1 MIRFLISR
9 FVQAVVVLWCIVT
22 LTFFLLR
29 AFPGS
34 PFQGERKIPEH
45 ILKETRAY
53 YGLDDP
59 LLTQLG
65 RYYANFFFRFDGGPS
80 FSNSGFTV
88 NELIRDAFP
97 VSFQIAM
104 VGLAIALGL
113 GVPAGVIAAARRNT
127 RIDYGLMSLALGGI
141 CLPTFV
147 IGPLLSQVLGIQLGW
162 FDAGGWWGGVRSW
175 MLPSVTLGL
184 FYGGYFARL
193 TRGGMLEIL
202 SQDFVRTA
210 RAKGLPEWRVLAV
223 HTLKGGL
230 LSVVNFMGPA
240 IASLIGGSFVVE
252 MVFAVPG
259 QGILFINAVINRDY
273 PLIMGSVMV
282 YGVLI
287 LVMNLL
293 VDLAQAALN
302 PRLRGGAE
310 TDAIG

>member
-1 MIRFLISR
+1 MIRFLLSR
-9 FVQAVVVLWCIVT
+9 LLQAFLVLLSILT
-22 LTFFLLR
+22 ITFFLLR
-29 AFPGS
+29 SFPGS

-59 LLTQLG
+59 LPVQLG
-65 RYYANFFFRFDGGPS
+65 RYYYNFFVRFDGGPS

-88 NELIRDAFP
+88 NELIRGAFP

-104 VGLAIALGL
+104 GGLALALLL
-113 GVPAGVIAAARRNT
+113 GVPAGVLAAARRNT
-127 RIDYGLMSLALGGI
+127 RVDYLLMSLSLAGI

-147 IGPLLSQVLGIQLGW
+147 IGPLLAQVFGIQLGW
-162 FDAGGWWGGVRSW
+162 FDASGWWGGMRSW
-175 MLPSVTLGL
+175 GLPAATLGL
-184 FYGGYFARL
+184 FYAGYFARL

-210 RAKGLPEWRVLAV
+210 RAKGLPEWRVLVV
-223 HTLKGGL
+223 HTLRGGL
-230 LSVVNFMGPA
+230 LPVVNFLGPA

-252 MVFAVPG
+252 TIFAIPG
-259 QGILFINAVINRDY
+259 QGLLFINAVTNRDY
-273 PLIMGSVMV
+273 PLIMASVLV

-293 VDLAQAALN
+293 VDAALVLLN
-302 PRLRGGAE
+302 PRLRAAE
-310 TDAIG
+310 QESVPA